1 MPWVVKREKHR
12 KTRDRVGGKLNKGKK
27 MEEKGEG
34 ASKRG
39 VSRNEDVFSRAHKI
53 APF

>member
-39 VSRNEDVFSRAHKI
+39 T
-53 APF
+53 